1 MDVDAKGAQS
11 GSDAVVA
18 RIAARQH
25 GVIRLDQL
33 ELAGIR
39 RQGRIVRVKAGRLHR
54 VHRGVYAVGH
64 AGLSREGQRLAAVFA
79 CGPDA
84 VLSHGSAAALWDLL
98 PSPSLVHVTVP
109 TRAGRRR
116 RSGLRIHRTTT
127 LLRSHVTRRHA
138 IPVTNPSRT
147 LADLRRTVPRKRFER
162 ARRQAEFL
170 KLPIDPVLEPDGT
183 RSDFEALFLAFCR
196 RRRLPRPEVNVR
208 IGAYL
213 VDFAWPGRRLVVE
226 VDGFE
231 SHGTRSAF
239 EADRERDAE
248 LKLLGYDV
256 VRITWRRL
264 DRAPAEVAATL
275 RALLRDRA

>member
-1 MDVDAKGAQS
+1 M
-11 GSDAVVA
+11 
-18 RIAARQH
+18 
-25 GVIRLDQL
+25 
-33 ELAGIR
+33 
-39 RQGRIVRVKAGRLHR
+39 
-54 VHRGVYAVGH
+54 
-64 AGLSREGQRLAAVFA
+64 
-79 CGPDA
+79 
-84 VLSHGSAAALWDLL
+84 
-98 PSPSLVHVTVP
+98 
-109 TRAGRRR
+109 
-116 RSGLRIHRTTT
+116 
-127 LLRSHVTRRHA
+127 
-138 IPVTNPSRT
+138 
-147 LADLRRTVPRKRFER
+147 
-162 ARRQAEFL
+162 
-170 KLPIDPVLEPDGT
+170 PIDPVLEPDGT

-196 RRRLPRPEVNVR
+196 RRRLSRPEVNVR

-264 DRAPAEVAATL
+264 ERAPAEVAATL